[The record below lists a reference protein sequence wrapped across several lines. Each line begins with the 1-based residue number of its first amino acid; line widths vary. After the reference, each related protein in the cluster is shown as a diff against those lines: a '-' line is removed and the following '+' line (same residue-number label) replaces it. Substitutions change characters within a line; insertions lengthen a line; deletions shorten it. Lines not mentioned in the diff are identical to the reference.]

1 MFDTPP
7 DRTPLDAGD
16 VDAWVEQLASSD
28 GPVDDESRV
37 EMLGALERLTCAAAG
52 LQAEITARLDDS
64 VRRGEAAQGIAK
76 ERQGRGVAAEVAL
89 ARRESHH
96 RGRRAAGGGRR
107 RGVQVAVGRRG
118 RGSRSGRPPRSDQ
131 VMADT
136 PTERLLGNTERVVP
150 VEVEL
155 VVSDEV
161 LLGTRDDAAYLDG

>member
-76 ERQGRGVAAEVAL
+76 AAGVAVFKSL
-89 ARRESHH
+89 S
-96 RGRRAAGGGRR
+96 
-107 RGVQVAVGRRG
+107 
-118 RGSRSGRPPRSDQ
+118 
-131 VMADT
+131 
-136 PTERLLGNTERVVP
+136 
-150 VEVEL
+150 
-155 VVSDEV
+155 
-161 LLGTRDDAAYLDG
+161 DAADAARAQGDPRARTR